1 MQIQISLIHHHSIH
15 QNDLNQTKIISQN
28 KISITYYII
37 KSDKI

>member
-1 MQIQISLIHHHSIH
+1 MQIQISLIHHHSI
-15 QNDLNQTKIISQN
+15 QNQTKIISQN